1 MSSDILRGTHYLLRG
16 ASLLTH
22 PQLRAFVIVPLLI
35 NIVIFSVLL
44 SYAYATL
51 TGAVD
56 TLIGRL
62 PEWLDFLRYLIVPLL
77 VLAGALLAGWLFTT
91 VATLIAA
98 PFNSLLAEKTLAMQE
113 GRTVGTMESLG
124 SALAAVPRSLAR
136 EVRKLLYF
144 LPRVALVLLAMLLPP
159 LAPVSPLLWLLL
171 TAWIMAVQYIDYP
184 ADNAHVPF
192 RLLLARLRYH
202 GGISLGFGGTVAF
215 AASVPL
221 VNLIVMPAAVVGATL
236 LWHERAGKN

>member
-1 MSSDILRGTHYLLRG
+1 MSSEILRGPHYLLRG
-16 ASLLTH
+16 ASLLPH

-44 SYAYATL
+44 SYAYSSL
-51 TGAVD
+51 SNAVD

-62 PEWLDFLRYLIVPLL
+62 PDWLHFLRYLLVPLL
-77 VLAGALLAGWLFTT
+77 VLAGALLAGWLFTS

-98 PFNSLLAEKTLAMQE
+98 PFNSLLAEKTLALQQ
-113 GRTVGTMESLG
+113 GRTVGTLEGLG

-159 LAPVSPLLWLLL
+159 LAPIAPVLWLLL

-184 ADNAHVPF
+184 ADNAGIPF
-192 RLLLARLRYH
+192 KVVLARLRYH
-202 GGISLGFGGTVAF
+202 GGLSLGFGGSVAF

-221 VNLIVMPAAVVGATL
+221 VNLVVMPAAVVGATL
-236 LWHERAGKN
+236 LWHERVGRD